1 MDFMTTKEAVKKWNI
16 SERRIRQLLQDGRI
30 EGAVKNGNSWN
41 IPVDAVKPV
50 DKRVIKAET
59 INFIIDLDE
68 SYFDEVDKLK
78 KELDSKRPIP
88 KETLRSLEESI
99 NLEWTYN
106 SNGIEGNTLS
116 LHETQ
121 VVLEG
126 ITVGGKSIKEH
137 LEAINHEKAILYL
150 NELVKEDNPI
160 TEWNI
165 KGIHQLVLKDIDD
178 ENAGRYRRENVTIK
192 GATHI
197 PPDYLKV
204 PELMEKLVLNYEN
217 WNDFHPI
224 IQAALLHGELVK
236 IHPFID
242 GNGRTS
248 RLLMNLDLMNH
259 GFNPVIIKKGDRLE
273 YYETLDKAH
282 TTSDYTDFIKLI
294 TKLEIEIL
302 KKMEVFTKEV
312 FEYYNGIINTI
323 SSKYMNL
330 EITNYDCN
338 INMNKNIFGYCKPN
352 TITINLSKL
361 IRFFMCSYDILYDYN
376 SKLRYINIIKINILY
391 IIIHELYHSDQ
402 IIDVN
407 KYTIDNEYKNYIEN
421 QCNLFTYN

>member
-1 MDFMTTKEAVKKWNI
+1 MEFMTTKDAVKKWNI

-41 IPVDAVKPV
+41 IPIDAIKPV
-50 DKRVIKAET
+50 DKRVIKPDSTE
-59 INFIIDLDE
+59 FVIDLEDN
-68 SYFDEVDKLK
+68 YFNEVDQLK
-78 KELDSKRPIP
+78 RELDNKRPIP
-88 KETLRSLEESI
+88 NETLRSLEESI

-106 SNGIEGNTLS
+106 SNGIEGNTLT
-116 LHETQ
+116 LRETQ
-121 VVLEG
+121 IVLEG

-150 NELVKEDNPI
+150 SDLVKENNPI

-165 KGIHQLVLKDIDD
+165 KSIHQLILKDIDD

-197 PPDYLKV
+197 PPDDLKV

-236 IHPFID
+236 IHPFVD

-259 GFNPVIIKKGDRLE
+259 GYNPVIIKKEDRLE
-273 YYETLDKAH
+273 YYEALDKAH
-282 TTSDYTDFIKLI
+282 TTCNYTDFVKLI
-294 TKLEIEIL
+294 TKLEIEML
-302 KKMEVFTKEV
+302 KK
-312 FEYYNGIINTI
+312 Y
-323 SSKYMNL
+323 L
-330 EITNYDCN
+330 
-338 INMNKNIFGYCKPN
+338 
-352 TITINLSKL
+352 KL
-361 IRFFMCSYDILYDYN
+361 L
-376 SKLRYINIIKINILY
+376 
-391 IIIHELYHSDQ
+391 
-402 IIDVN
+402 
-407 KYTIDNEYKNYIEN
+407 
-421 QCNLFTYN
+421 

>member
-41 IPVDAVKPV
+41 IPVDAIKPV
-50 DKRVIKAET
+50 DKRVIKSDSIE
-59 INFIIDLDE
+59 FIIDLEDN
-68 SYFDEVDKLK
+68 YFNEVDQLK
-78 KELDSKRPIP
+78 RELDNKRPIP

-106 SNGIEGNTLS
+106 SNGIEGNTLT
-116 LHETQ
+116 LRETQ

-150 NELVKEDNPI
+150 SDLVKENNPI

-165 KGIHQLVLKDIDD
+165 KSIHQLVLKDIDD

-204 PELMEKLVLNYEN
+204 PELMEKLVLNYKN
-217 WNDFHPI
+217 WNNFHPI

-259 GFNPVIIKKGDRLE
+259 GFNPVIIKKEDRLE
-273 YYETLDKAH
+273 YYEALDKAH
-282 TTSDYTDFIKLI
+282 TTGNYTDFVKLI
-294 TKLEIEIL
+294 TRLEVEML
-302 KKMEVFTKEV
+302 KK
-312 FEYYNGIINTI
+312 YL
-323 SSKYMNL
+323 NL
-330 EITNYDCN
+330 
-338 INMNKNIFGYCKPN
+338 
-352 TITINLSKL
+352 L
-361 IRFFMCSYDILYDYN
+361 
-376 SKLRYINIIKINILY
+376 
-391 IIIHELYHSDQ
+391 
-402 IIDVN
+402 
-407 KYTIDNEYKNYIEN
+407 
-421 QCNLFTYN
+421 

>member
-1 MDFMTTKEAVKKWNI
+1 MEFMTTKEAVKKWNI

-30 EGAVKNGNSWN
+30 EGAFKNGNSWN
-41 IPVDAVKPV
+41 IPIDAIKPV
-50 DKRVIKAET
+50 DKRVIKAD
-59 INFIIDLDE
+59 NLDFIIDLEDN
-68 SYFDEVDKLK
+68 YFNEVDKLK

-106 SNGIEGNTLS
+106 SNGIEGNTLT
-116 LHETQ
+116 LRETQ

-150 NELVKEDNPI
+150 NDLVKEKNPI

-165 KGIHQLVLKDIDD
+165 KSIHGLVLKDIDD

-236 IHPFID
+236 VHPFVD

-248 RLLMNLDLMNH
+248 RLLMNLVLMNH
-259 GFNPVIIKKGDRLE
+259 DFNPVIIKKEDRLK
-273 YYETLDKAH
+273 YYEALDKAH
-282 TTSDYTDFIKLI
+282 TTTDYTDFVKLI

-302 KKMEVFTKEV
+302 KK
-312 FEYYNGIINTI
+312 Y
-323 SSKYMNL
+323 L
-330 EITNYDCN
+330 E
-338 INMNKNIFGYCKPN
+338 
-352 TITINLSKL
+352 LL
-361 IRFFMCSYDILYDYN
+361 
-376 SKLRYINIIKINILY
+376 
-391 IIIHELYHSDQ
+391 
-402 IIDVN
+402 
-407 KYTIDNEYKNYIEN
+407 
-421 QCNLFTYN
+421 